1 MQVTNPDQETPTFEI
16 TVDDEDVF
24 YEETI
29 DYDQDDIGPL
39 TREKLIELT
48 ECAIAKEKER
58 EDNKNNIN
66 EDVLEKKTKELAS
79 NIVEWVYISAYSGE
93 WSFKQDMSKIEEEYL
108 LLVSREVKKI
118 IPSVM
123 IVNQSGEG
131 RYILVSWNKQQ

>member
-16 TVDDEDVF
+16 TVDSEDVF

-29 DYDQDDIGPL
+29 DYDQEEMEPL
-39 TREKLIELT
+39 TRQKLIDLT
-48 ECAIAKEKER
+48 NQAIKKEKER
-58 EDNKNNIN
+58 ENIKNDIDQ
-66 EDVLEKKTKELAS
+66 DVLAKRTKELAS

-93 WSFKQDMSKIEEEYL
+93 WFFKQDMSKVEEEYL
-108 LLVSREVKKI
+108 LLVSREVKKM

-123 IVNQSGEG
+123 IVHQLGEG